1 MNLAGFEGKVALV
14 TGAASGVGEATARL
28 FAARGA
34 AGLVLTDRQAERG
47 EVVADAL
54 RAGGCPTLF
63 VEADLEDTSACQRI
77 VAVAYERFG
86 TVQILVNAA
95 GLSTRGS
102 IYDTSIALWD
112 RLMAVNV
119 RAPFIL
125 TQACVNRM
133 VAQGIQGA
141 IVNVSSVVS
150 TGGLPELCPYATSKG
165 ALSVFTKNVAYAV
178 MRHRIRANALLL
190 GWTNTPVE
198 DVIQR
203 EVDRRGDEWREQA
216 AERLPFGRLIQPDEV
231 ARAIAW
237 MASDESGLMT
247 GSLVHFDQSV
257 PGGGGVNWPAP
268 GEAGT
273 YPSDR
278 EEAY

>member
-34 AGLVLTDRQAERG
+34 TGLVITDRQVERG
-47 EVVADAL
+47 EAVAEAV

-63 VEADLEDTSACQRI
+63 IAADLEDASACQRI
-77 VAVAYERFG
+77 TAAAFERFG
-86 TVQILVNAA
+86 TVHILVNAA

-102 IYDTSIALWD
+102 IYDTPIALWD

-133 VAQGIQGA
+133 VAQGIHGA

-178 MRHRIRANALLL
+178 MRHRIRVNALLL
-190 GWTNTPVE
+190 GWTDTPVE

-203 EVDRRGDEWREQA
+203 EVDRRGDDWRERA
-216 AERLPFGRLIQPDEV
+216 AECLPFGRLIQPDEV

-273 YPSDR
+273 YPPDG

>member
-1 MNLAGFEGKVALV
+1 MHLTDFEGKVALV
-14 TGAASGVGEATARL
+14 TGAASGVGEAVARV

-34 AGLVLTDRQAERG
+34 SGLLVTDRQAERG
-47 EVVADAL
+47 ALVARTL
-54 RAGGCPTLF
+54 NAGGCPTLF
-63 VEADLEDTSACQRI
+63 VDGDLESVEACRRI
-77 VAVAYERFG
+77 VEVAYDRFG
-86 TVQILVNAA
+86 AVHVLVNAA

-102 IYDTSIALWD
+102 IYDTSVALWD

-133 VAQGIQGA
+133 VEQRIEGA

-150 TGGLPELCPYATSKG
+150 TGGLPTLCPYAASKG

-178 MRHRIRANALLL
+178 MRHRIRVNALLL
-190 GWTNTPVE
+190 GWTDTPVE

-203 EVDRRGDEWREQA
+203 EVDQRGDDWREQA
-216 AERLPFGRLIQPDEV
+216 SERLPFGRLIQPEEA

-237 MASDESGLMT
+237 MASAESGLMT

-273 YPSDR
+273 YPLD
-278 EEAY
+278 EEAAY